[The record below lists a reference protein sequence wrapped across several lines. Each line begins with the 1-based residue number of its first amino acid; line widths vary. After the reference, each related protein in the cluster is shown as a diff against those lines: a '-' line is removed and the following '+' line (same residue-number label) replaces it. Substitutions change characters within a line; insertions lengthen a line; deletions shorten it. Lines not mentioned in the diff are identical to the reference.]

1 MNVSLCIFYSDISVE
16 GQWRNYYTGDVIED
30 SIKGLGGL
38 DIHPVENCGTM
49 MTIWRQ
55 WIDVECVVN
64 EAFPVA
70 CACQQSEQ
78 MYLQLRGLCLHS
90 NIDRFY
96 VPRNVRRS
104 GAVQLV
110 GLDTSSIDF
119 NKEMLVW
126 TLTEHSANTTA
137 VTKALQDTFALGSH
151 EWLIKNDNIK
161 CSTNGEP
168 YKRVLKLSGCR
179 DGEFTCSDGQCIR
192 NHEIYPVNIS

>member
-1 MNVSLCIFYSDISVE
+1 MIE
-16 GQWRNYYTGDVIED
+16 GQWISYYTGNEVDD
-30 SIKGLGGL
+30 SIIALGGL
-38 DIHPVENCGTM
+38 DVAHSDNCGLLM
-49 MTIWRQ
+49 PLWRQ
-55 WIDVECVVN
+55 WIDLQCVVTEN
-64 EAFPVA
+64 YPLT

-78 MYLQLRGLCLHS
+78 MYLKLRGLCPHS
-90 NIDRFY
+90 SIDRFY
-96 VPRNVRRS
+96 VPRNKRRS
-104 GAVQLV
+104 GAVHLV

-151 EWLIKNDNIK
+151 EWLIKNDNTR

-192 NHEIYPVNIS
+192 DCKYTLSTYFTKAFL